1 MEVETGSSEAPP
13 IVDKND
19 LDTRK
24 PESVTTKTQLDW
36 IEQQMKQ
43 TKQNAILRERM
54 LKFYFYAIGHPV
66 IVKLVENV
74 TVSGQFSATDGK
86 QQRVEISNL
95 KTPMF
100 TYKEALLRTSDM
112 IYLQVFP
119 IQEKDQ

>member
-1 MEVETGSSEAPP
+1 MKWKEAP

-19 LDTRK
+19 QDQTSK
-24 PESVTTKTQLDW
+24 PENVTTNTQLEW

-43 TKQNAILRERM
+43 TKQNARLRERM

-66 IVKLVENV
+66 IIKLVENI

-100 TYKEALLRTSDM
+100 TYKEALLRTTDM

-119 IQEKDQ
+119 MQKKDQ